1 MCSIFGA
8 FGWDIDLG
16 ILKVIEDVAKDRGRD
31 GCRSESYSLG
41 GGYAAVLGN
50 CRATPTTELQHTDLQ
65 PYDRVVHNG
74 TIANDAELGGLPLEV
89 DSKVIPKVIDRTS
102 LKAFAASLSKLKGS
116 YAIAAASDRTV
127 FLAANYKPLHYLA
140 VNGAIYFSSMER
152 HLAPLAPF
160 GIRPARLEPYTAMDL
175 ETGESVA
182 LWREHSN
189 RALVICSG
197 GLDSVTA
204 AYMLKAS
211 GVDVTLLHFL
221 YGCRAEDQ
229 EINSVARVSG
239 HLGAEAEFH
248 RLDYQ
253 QFKGASPLLI
263 RDRHIAGGL
272 AGAEYAHEWVPARN
286 LLMLATATAY
296 AEANGFGYIA
306 LGNNLEEAGAYP
318 DNEEQFTTLFDDV
331 LDYAVHDGGQVRLIT
346 PVGRLM
352 KHEIVKE
359 GIKLGV
365 PYDITWSCYHGYV
378 HPCGNCGPCLMRSLA
393 FRRNGLKDPAFQD

>member
-8 FGWDIDLG
+8 FGAEIDAG
-16 ILKVIEDVAKDRGRD
+16 IIMVIGGKAMDRGRD
-31 GCRSESYSLG
+31 GVRMESYTLAG
-41 GGYAAVLGN
+41 RLAVLGN

-74 TIANDAELGGLPLEV
+74 TIANDAGLGGLPWEV
-89 DSKVIPKVIDRTS
+89 DSKIIPKVIDRSS
-102 LKAFAASLSKLKGS
+102 LKAFAASLAKLKGS

-140 VNGAIYFSSMER
+140 INGAIYFSSMER
-152 HLAPLAPF
+152 HLAPLAPY
-160 GIRPARLEPYTAMDL
+160 GTRPARLEPYTAMDL
-175 ETGESVA
+175 ETGESVR

-204 AYMLKAS
+204 AYMLKAQ
-211 GVDVTLLHFL
+211 GKEVTLLHFQ
-221 YGCRAEDQ
+221 YGCRAGMKELRA
-229 EINSVARVSG
+229 VAKVG
-239 HLGAEAEFH
+239 HSLGAELVTLPIDF
-248 RLDYQ
+248 RLFD
-253 QFKGASPLLI
+253 GTSPLLTG
-263 RDRHIAGGL
+263 RPIAEGL

-318 DNEEQFTTLFDDV
+318 DNEEQFTELFDAV
-331 LDYAVHDGGQVRLIT
+331 LDYAVHDGGNVRLLT

-359 GIKLGV
+359 GVALGV
-365 PYDITWSCYHGYV
+365 PYGHTWSCYRGFAGH
-378 HPCGNCGPCLMRSLA
+378 CGECGPCLMRKLA
-393 FRRNGLKDPAFQD
+393 FSRNGLKDPAFEIA